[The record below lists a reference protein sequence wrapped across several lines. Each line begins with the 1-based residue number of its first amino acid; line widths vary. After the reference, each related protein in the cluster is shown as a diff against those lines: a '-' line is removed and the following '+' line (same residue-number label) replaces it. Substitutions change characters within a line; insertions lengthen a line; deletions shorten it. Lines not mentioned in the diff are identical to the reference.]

1 LTTERKSSSSDP
13 VNRHIWELHVAV
25 FELAR
30 GCGLGEFVVQYTDT
44 GEETEI
50 ALALPAGD
58 DAFARE
64 PTACPSERAG

>member
-1 LTTERKSSSSDP
+1 
-13 VNRHIWELHVAV
+13 VNRAIWELHVAA

-30 GCGLGEFVVQYTDT
+30 GCGLGEFAVQYTDT
-44 GEETEI
+44 GAKIEI

-64 PTACPSERAG
+64 PTACPSESPG

>member
-1 LTTERKSSSSDP
+1 

-30 GCGLGEFVVQYTDT
+30 GRGLGEFAVHYTDT
-44 GEETEI
+44 GEEIEI

-64 PTACPSERAG
+64 PTACRSETPG